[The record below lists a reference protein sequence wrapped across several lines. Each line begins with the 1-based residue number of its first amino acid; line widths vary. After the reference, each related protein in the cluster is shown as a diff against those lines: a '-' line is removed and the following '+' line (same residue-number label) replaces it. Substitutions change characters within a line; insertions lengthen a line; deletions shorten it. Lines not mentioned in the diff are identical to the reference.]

1 MAYKLIVSPRA
12 QKEIENAIDY
22 YLLGN
27 TEAPKKFITLL
38 QSTYAILT
46 ENPFFSIRYKKVR
59 ALKIKKFPFSLYFEI
74 NELNN
79 TVRILACFHNKQNP
93 NKRPRY

>member
-22 YLLGN
+22 YLVYN
-27 TEAPKKFITLL
+27 INSSEKFITLL
-38 QSTYAILT
+38 QSAYGILI
-46 ENPFFSIRYKKVR
+46 ENPFFRVKYKNVR
-59 ALKIKKFPFSLYFEI
+59 ALKIKKFPFSLYFVI
-74 NELNN
+74 NELND
-79 TVRILACFHNKQNP
+79 TVRVLACFHNKQNP